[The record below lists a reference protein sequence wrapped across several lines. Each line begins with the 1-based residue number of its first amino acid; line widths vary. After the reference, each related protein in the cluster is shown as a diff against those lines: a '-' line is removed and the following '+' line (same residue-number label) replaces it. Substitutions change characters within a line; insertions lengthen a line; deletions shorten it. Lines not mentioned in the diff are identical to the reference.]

1 VLLNRLADA
10 GIEFVVIGGF
20 AGTLHGSAL
29 ITDDVDVCA
38 VLSAESVEKNQIGIC
53 DLHPVHRQT
62 HRRLS
67 SLDNP
72 RAGIALNNLH
82 LETDYGIIDVITS
95 VLGVGDFARLKERAI
110 KIPLCGRM
118 ILLISLEDLIVA
130 KEAVGREKDLL
141 AVKELR
147 AIAAMRAKKTISS
160 RRKTLT
166 CGRGRRRGGRFLA
179 RYCRGRNSGG
189 SCSWGRACA

>member
-1 VLLNRLADA
+1 MHSLHLLLNRLADA

-38 VLSAESVEKNQIGIC
+38 VLSADSVEKIRSAFA

-62 HRRLS
+62 HRRMS
-67 SLDNP
+67 FLDNP
-72 RAGIALNNLH
+72 RAGVALDNLY
-82 LETDYGIIDVITS
+82 LETDHGIIDVLTS

-110 KIPLCGRM
+110 KIPLYGRM

-130 KEAVGREKDLL
+130 TEAVGREKDLL

-147 AIAAMRAKKTISS
+147 AIAAMRAKKQ
-160 RRKTLT
+160 
-166 CGRGRRRGGRFLA
+166 
-179 RYCRGRNSGG
+179 SG
-189 SCSWGRACA
+189 ADEKL

>member
-1 VLLNRLADA
+1 VRGA
-10 GIEFVVIGGF
+10 FGG
-20 AGTLHGSAL
+20 
-29 ITDDVDVCA
+29 
-38 VLSAESVEKNQIGIC
+38 ERRKNQIGIC

-147 AIAAMRAKKTISS
+147 AIAAMRAKKNNQLPTKNFNVRPRAPTRRSIS
-160 RRKTLT
+160 
-166 CGRGRRRGGRFLA
+166 C
-179 RYCRGRNSGG
+179 
-189 SCSWGRACA
+189 